1 MTHRSVVPI
10 AVMGVQGV
18 GKSTIGALLAERL
31 GVEFV
36 DGDSLHPAR
45 NIELMASGTPLT
57 DADRAPWLAAVGQVL
72 ADAAD
77 TGIVVA
83 CSALRR
89 DYRDVL
95 RRHAPAL
102 YLVEPWAPIELV
114 RERIMART
122 HEYMP
127 PTLLQSQ
134 YDMLEPLGD
143 DERGVRLSAEPA
155 PDEIVADIVADL
167 ASTRELS

>member
-1 MTHRSVVPI
+1 MVARSPVSI

-18 GKSTIGALLAERL
+18 GKSTLGALLADRL
-31 GVEFV
+31 GVAFV

-57 DADRAPWLAAVGQVL
+57 DADRAPWLAAVGTVI

-95 RRHAPAL
+95 RRYDRTL
-102 YLVEPWAPIELV
+102 YIVEPWAPIELV
-114 RERIMART
+114 RERIAART

-127 PTLLQSQ
+127 PSLLQSQ

-143 DERGVRLSAEPA
+143 DERGIRLSAVDA
-155 PDEIVADIVADL
+155 PEDIVADVLADL
-167 ASTRELS
+167 ASKREPS